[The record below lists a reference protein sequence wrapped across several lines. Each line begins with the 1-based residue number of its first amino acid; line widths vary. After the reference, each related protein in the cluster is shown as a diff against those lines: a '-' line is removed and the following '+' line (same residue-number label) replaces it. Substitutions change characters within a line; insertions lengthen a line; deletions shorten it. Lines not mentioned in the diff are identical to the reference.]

1 MAKEKDEEKKAAK
14 LRELM
19 TETIPQTMVGIVLY
33 IVLSIH
39 IFSSSQAKLEARL
52 VERGGQFFAGN
63 HLTWAD
69 LHVFKFLDELRI
81 ANDIKV
87 NREYYSKKYV
97 IHLLLSK
104 SYFQF
109 PNTKFT
115 YSMSSSIHF

>member
-87 NREYYSKKYV
+87 NIVVENITVRMMYFICCCQNLTLKYK
-97 IHLLLSK
+97 I
-104 SYFQF
+104 
-109 PNTKFT
+109 N
-115 YSMSSSIHF
+115 SMSSSINF

>member
-19 TETIPQTMVGIVLY
+19 TETIPQTMVVVLLY
-33 IVLSIH
+33 IVFKY

-87 NREYYSKKYV
+87 NIVVENITVRIMYFICCCQNLTLKYK
-97 IHLLLSK
+97 I
-104 SYFQF
+104 
-109 PNTKFT
+109 N
-115 YSMSSSIHF
+115 SMSSSINF